1 MAKSR
6 IAFAAISA
14 LLFLLGFAYFMRGPY
29 FSAGT
34 LKPDKTLEI
43 TLFNF
48 NLIETHVF
56 PRDYRFTI
64 DCKETS
70 GRSRILKPDGRV
82 EWPSESRPLAVSPLS
97 KVSFSVTFS
106 AAEPSQI
113 RCKAI
118 SVSYR

>member
-6 IAFAAISA
+6 IALIAILA
-14 LLFLLGFAYFMRGPY
+14 LLFLLGFAYFMRGAY

-34 LKPDKTLEI
+34 LKPDKTLEV
-43 TLFNF
+43 TVVNF
-48 NLIETHVF
+48 DHIEIYVF

-64 DCKETS
+64 DCQETS
-70 GRSRILKPDGRV
+70 GRRRILKPDSRI
-82 EWPSESRPLAVSPLS
+82 EWPTESSPQVVKPLS
-97 KVSFSVTFS
+97 TVSFSVTFS

-113 RCKAI
+113 GCKAA